1 MCGGRYR
8 YLKPQIRILGNTV
21 MQIPVQS
28 ESASVTLFPNLMV
41 LLRSEQTL
49 EKLKKLV
56 PPVCRCMRDGLEEQF
71 EAKYLVPGDLVLLS
85 TGDRVP
91 ADIR

>member
-1 MCGGRYR
+1 MSGSFLFPSKLC
-8 YLKPQIRILGNTV
+8 I
-21 MQIPVQS
+21 S
-28 ESASVTLFPNLMV
+28 ESLCFKIYNIYFFF
-41 LLRSEQTL
+41 RSEQTL

-56 PPVCRCMRDGLEEQF
+56 PPVCTCLRDGLEEEF
-71 EAKYLVPGDLVLLS
+71 EAKYLVPGDLVLLV